1 MSAKNVLDYVNFKII
16 DILNENSSVPF
27 VELAKQIGISDA
39 TVHTRV
45 KKLIS
50 MGIIKKFSIFVDNN
64 LIGYDHLAFIMVKVE
79 KGKADQAVM
88 VLETI
93 EEILEIHEIYDKF
106 DLLVKIRAK
115 SLNNMRDTIV
125 NKILTISFV
134 KEIELMTVLRT
145 RKEEQMVS
153 LRSDL
158 YEKSKDFFGLG

>member
-16 DILNENSSVPF
+16 DILNKNSSVPF

-39 TVHTRV
+39 TVHARV

-115 SLNNMRDTIV
+115 SLKNMRDTIV

-134 KEIELMTVLRT
+134 KEIELMTVLST

-153 LRSDL
+153 LKSDL
-158 YEKSKDFFGLG
+158 YDKSKDFFGLS